1 MTAQSPFNSRVNRH
15 EHQRNKTR
23 ALLFEAAMQEYRR
36 VGFEQASVARIARE
50 AGVSRPSF
58 YFHFPTKQHVLLELQ
73 WHLEIELVERFG
85 ERETLG
91 ETLNELIEGLI
102 DTERTVGSAEL
113 FRDMLRIYTRHSD
126 SLPVEE
132 QPFPLYFALGRAFAR
147 AASRGELREGL
158 EPARACHL
166 CLTSVFGYLIATPGL
181 GEEGRDDLR
190 TLFSLYIN
198 HAEQPG

>member
-1 MTAQSPFNSRVNRH
+1 MTAQFPFNSRVNLH
-15 EHQRNKTR
+15 EEQRNKTR

-36 VGFEQASVARIARE
+36 VGFERASVARIARE

-58 YFHFPTKQHVLLELQ
+58 YFHFPSKQHVLLELQ
-73 WHLEIELVERFG
+73 WKLENEIAERFKKC
-85 ERETLG
+85 ESLA

-102 DTERTVGSAEL
+102 DTERKVGSAEL

-166 CLTSVFGYLIATPGL
+166 CLTSVFGYLIATPEL
-181 GEEGRDDLR
+181 GEDGRDDLR
-190 TLFSLYIN
+190 ILFSLYIN
-198 HAEQPG
+198 DAEQLG

>member
-1 MTAQSPFNSRVNRH
+1 VTAQFPFNSRVNRH
-15 EHQRNKTR
+15 EHQRAKTH
-23 ALLFEAAMQEYRR
+23 ALLFEAAIQEYRR
-36 VGFEQASVARIARE
+36 VGFERASVARIARD

-58 YFHFPTKQHVLLELQ
+58 YFHFPSKQHVLLELQ
-73 WHLEIELVERFG
+73 WKLEIELAERFQDC
-85 ERETLG
+85 ETLR

-102 DTERTVGSAEL
+102 DTEHKLGSAEL

-126 SLPVEE
+126 SLPVGD
-132 QPFPLYFALGRAFAR
+132 QPFPLYFALGRAFAG

-158 EPARACHL
+158 DPARACHL

-190 TLFSLYIN
+190 ILFSLYIN
-198 HAEQPG
+198 DTEQPG

>member
-1 MTAQSPFNSRVNRH
+1 MTAQFPFNSRVNLH
-15 EHQRNKTR
+15 EEQRNKTR

-36 VGFEQASVARIARE
+36 VGFERASVARIARE

-58 YFHFPTKQHVLLELQ
+58 YFHFPSKQHVLLELQ
-73 WHLEIELVERFG
+73 WNIENEIAERFKKC
-85 ERETLG
+85 ESLA

-102 DTERTVGSAEL
+102 DTERKVGSAEL

-126 SLPVEE
+126 SLPLED

-166 CLTSVFGYLIATPGL
+166 CLTSVFGYLIATPEL
-181 GEEGRDDLR
+181 GEDGRDDLR
-190 TLFSLYIN
+190 ILFSLYIN
-198 HAEQPG
+198 DAEHLG